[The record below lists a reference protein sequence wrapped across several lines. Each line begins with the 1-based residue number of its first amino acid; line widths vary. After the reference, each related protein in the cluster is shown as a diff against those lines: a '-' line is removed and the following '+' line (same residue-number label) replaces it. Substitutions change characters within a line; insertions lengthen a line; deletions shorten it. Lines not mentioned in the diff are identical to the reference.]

1 MEENKG
7 LGEAP
12 ASSEKAN
19 SQRAQE
25 VPLVHEDP
33 SNPGPA
39 LPFDIN
45 KLCNFGFDV
54 LKEAIEY
61 LAKQQAEMND
71 RLGTLE
77 QKDKEYVPIT
87 LVEKTKE
94 V

>member
-1 MEENKG
+1 MMEENKG

-19 SQRAQE
+19 SQLAQE

-33 SNPGPA
+33 SKPA

-61 LAKQQAEMND
+61 LAK
-71 RLGTLE
+71 
-77 QKDKEYVPIT
+77 
-87 LVEKTKE
+87 
-94 V
+94 